1 MSKFRARLYKTDRAR
16 DFEHEQDRHVRTRQI
31 YETIDRQSFQWVVV
45 LVAGVGFF
53 LDGYTLF
60 ASNIAL
66 PMISYVYWRED
77 TSSFRLTCINIATLS
92 GTLLGQV
99 MFGYLADRNG
109 RKKMYGVELALL
121 IASTLGVAMSSE
133 GTHGSMSVFAWL
145 IWWRIIVGIGV
156 GADYPLSAVITS
168 EFAPTRHRAR
178 MIASVFFMQPLGQ
191 IAGNVVS
198 LIVVVLSKK
207 QGHDDVTRTVDIM
220 WRWVVGIGV
229 VPGVIA
235 TFFRFLIPESPRFL
249 LEIEDDPVQ
258 AEFDATTLFNDPA
271 PLPSFGSPETAV
283 EEGYQYPGSA
293 STALTSMTTATT
305 NQFND
310 INLIAPWNEIVLPA
324 PALPATATT
333 MGTGKGTAAGP
344 DTAGT
349 GAGALTIRSMSIDDY
364 TDRTPSQYHD
374 SLPEGTFLTPATLNS
389 HWRLTKVDITQY
401 FWHEGNWRTLLATSL
416 SWLLLDFGF
425 YGIGLSSPQ
434 FLAKTW
440 DSLKLSGPAPP
451 WMTDDTGA
459 TDIYDMFRDTSIHC
473 LIILN
478 IGSFVGGVL
487 MLLTIHKLDRV
498 SLQKYGFLAL
508 AAHFIALGTMFI
520 TVHKEGPVAVTL
532 YIIGQILFNF
542 GPNTTTYMIPAEIFP
557 TRYRATCHGISAG
570 AGKLGSILI
579 QLLSAYYKFGTGPGD
594 EQTVRH
600 GYMLIVFS
608 ACMVIGAAVTHF
620 WIPPTQRK
628 SSNGRAKLWG
638 GKAET
643 LETLGF
649 GRRGWKSRFAGVRR

>member
-1 MSKFRARLYKTDRAR
+1 MSKLRSRLYKTDRAR

-66 PMISYVYWRED
+66 PMIAYVYWRDD
-77 TSSFRLTCINIATLS
+77 TSSMRLTCINIATLT

-99 MFGYLADRNG
+99 LFGYLADRNG

-121 IASTLGVAMSSE
+121 ITSTLGVAMSSSGE
-133 GTHGSMSVFAWL
+133 HGSMNVFAWL

-191 IAGNVVS
+191 IAGNLVS
-198 LIVVVLSKK
+198 LIVVVVSKK
-207 QGHDDVTRTVDIM
+207 QGYDDMTHTVDVM

-235 TFFRFLIPESPRFL
+235 TLFRFAIPESPRFL

-258 AEFDATTLFNDPA
+258 AEFDATTLFSDPA
-271 PLPSFGSPETAV
+271 SPEIDDSHI
-283 EEGYQYPGSA
+283 Q
-293 STALTSMTTATT
+293 
-305 NQFND
+305 N
-310 INLIAPWNEIVLPA
+310 INLIAPWNEITLPS
-324 PALPATATT
+324 PALP
-333 MGTGKGTAAGP
+333 TGSI
-344 DTAGT
+344 
-349 GAGALTIRSMSIDDY
+349 ALTLQSIDGES
-364 TDRTPSQYHD
+364 DRHHSQ
-374 SLPEGTFLTPATLNS
+374 SFLQPATLNS
-389 HWRLTKVDITQY
+389 HWRLTNQDIIQY
-401 FWHEGNWRTLLATSL
+401 FWTEGNWRTLAATSL

-440 DSLKLSGPAPP
+440 DSLNISGAVPP

-459 TDIYDMFRDTSIHC
+459 TDIYNMFQDTSTHC

-478 IGSFVGGVL
+478 TGSFIGGVL
-487 MLLTIHKLDRV
+487 LLLFIHRLDRV

-520 TVHKEGPVAVTL
+520 TVHKEGPVAVVL
-532 YIIGQILFNF
+532 YVIGQMLFNF
-542 GPNTTTYMIPAEIFP
+542 GPNATTYIIPAEIFP

-579 QLLSAYYKFGTGPGD
+579 QIFSAYYKFGTGPGD
-594 EQTVRH
+594 DQTIRH
-600 GYMLIVFS
+600 GWMLILFS
-608 ACMVIGAAVTHF
+608 GCMVIGAAVTHF
-620 WIPPTQRK
+620 WIPPVQRTEGK
-628 SSNGRAKLWG
+628 LRGSLWG
-638 GKAET
+638 GKTET
-643 LETLGF
+643 LETLGL
-649 GRRGWKSRFAGVRR
+649 GRQGWRSKFAGGVRR

>member
-1 MSKFRARLYKTDRAR
+1 MSKFRSRLYKTDRAR

-66 PMISYVYWRED
+66 PMIAYVYWHDD
-77 TSSFRLTCINIATLS
+77 TSSFRLTCINIATLG

-99 MFGYLADRNG
+99 LFGYLADRNG

-121 IASTLGVAMSSE
+121 ITSTLGVAMSSNGE
-133 GTHGSMSVFAWL
+133 HGSMSVFAWL
-145 IWWRIIVGIGV
+145 VWWRIVVGIGV

-178 MIASVFFMQPLGQ
+178 MMAAVFFMQPLGQ
-191 IAGNVVS
+191 IAGNLVSLVVVVVS
-198 LIVVVLSKK
+198 KR
-207 QGHDDVTRTVDIM
+207 QGFDDISRTVDIM

-235 TFFRFLIPESPRFL
+235 TLFRFFIPETPRFL

-258 AEFDATTLFNDPA
+258 AEFDATTLFSDPA
-271 PLPSFGSPETAV
+271 SP
-283 EEGYQYPGSA
+283 
-293 STALTSMTTATT
+293 
-305 NQFND
+305 D
-310 INLIAPWNEIVLPA
+310 
-324 PALPATATT
+324 
-333 MGTGKGTAAGP
+333 
-344 DTAGT
+344 
-349 GAGALTIRSMSIDDY
+349 IDDNL
-364 TDRTPSQYHD
+364 DNLNSPSNAHFIQ
-374 SLPEGTFLTPATLNS
+374 PATLNS
-389 HWRLTKVDITQY
+389 HWRLTHQDIIQF
-401 FWHEGNWRTLLATSL
+401 FWTEGNWRTLAATSL

-440 DSLKLSGPAPP
+440 ASLNLSGPAPP
-451 WMTDDTGA
+451 WMTDDTGN
-459 TDIYDMFRDTSIHC
+459 TDIYSMFQDTSTHC

-478 IGSFVGGVL
+478 TGSFVGG
-487 MLLTIHKLDRV
+487 LLLLLVIHKLDRV
-498 SLQKYGFLAL
+498 ALQKYGFLAL

-520 TVHKEGPVAVTL
+520 TVHKEGPVAVVL
-532 YIIGQILFNF
+532 YVIGQILFNF
-542 GPNTTTYMIPAEIFP
+542 GPNATTYIIPAEIFP

-579 QLLSAYYKFGTGPGD
+579 QVFSAYYKFGTGPGD
-594 EQTVRH
+594 EQTIRH
-600 GYMLIVFS
+600 GWMLIVFS

-620 WIPPTQRK
+620 WIPPTQR
-628 SSNGRAKLWG
+628 GRDGRGKIWG
-638 GKAET
+638 GRPET

>member
-99 MFGYLADRNG
+99 LFGYLADRNG

-145 IWWRIIVGIGV
+145 IWWRILVGIGV

-258 AEFDATTLFNDPA
+258 AEFDATTLFSDPA
-271 PLPSFGSPETAV
+271 PLSSFGSPETSA
-283 EEGYQYPGSA
+283 EEGYRYPGSA

-333 MGTGKGTAAGP
+333 MGTGKGTGTAAGP
-344 DTAGT
+344 DTTDT

-520 TVHKEGPVAVTL
+520 TVHKEGPVAVML

-594 EQTVRH
+594 EQTCVY
-600 GYMLIVFS
+600 GY
-608 ACMVIGAAVTHF
+608 
-620 WIPPTQRK
+620 
-628 SSNGRAKLWG
+628 WG
-638 GKAET
+638 GGDAFLDPADAE
-643 LETLGF
+643 EEQ
-649 GRRGWKSRFAGVRR
+649 

>member
-1 MSKFRARLYKTDRAR
+1 MSKFRSRLYKTDRAR

-66 PMISYVYWRED
+66 PMIAYVYWQTD
-77 TSSFRLTCINIATLS
+77 TSSFRLTCINIATLA

-99 MFGYLADRNG
+99 LFGYLADRNG

-121 IASTLGVAMSSE
+121 IASTLGVAMSSTGE
-133 GTHGSMSVFAWL
+133 HGSMSVFAWL
-145 IWWRIIVGIGV
+145 VWWRFLVGVGV

-191 IAGNVVS
+191 IAGNLVS
-198 LIVVVLSKK
+198 LIVVVVSKK
-207 QGHDDVTRTVDIM
+207 QGYDDITRTVDIM
-220 WRWVVGIGV
+220 WRWIIGLGT
-229 VPGVIA
+229 VPGIIA
-235 TFFRFLIPESPRFL
+235 TLFRFAIPESPRYL

-258 AEFDATTLFNDPA
+258 AEFDATTLFADPSA
-271 PLPSFGSPETAV
+271 PGT
-283 EEGYQYPGSA
+283 
-293 STALTSMTTATT
+293 STGPTSSEIDE
-305 NQFND
+305 NLSNPFNS
-310 INLIAPWNEIVLPA
+310 INLIAPWNDITLPS
-324 PALPATATT
+324 PAIPTT
-333 MGTGKGTAAGP
+333 NSVSYT
-344 DTAGT
+344 
-349 GAGALTIRSMSIDDY
+349 LHSIDEAHRD
-364 TDRTPSQYHD
+364 TDPLELTSIDIHGRSPSYTPSNSTLQ
-374 SLPEGTFLTPATLNS
+374 PATLNA
-389 HWRLTKVDITQY
+389 HWRLTHRDIVQY
-401 FWHEGNWRTLLATSL
+401 FWAEGNWRTLAATSL

-440 DSLKLSGPAPP
+440 DSLNLSGPAPP
-451 WMTDDTGA
+451 WMTDDSGK
-459 TDIYDMFRDTSIHC
+459 TDIFAMFRDTSIHA

-478 IGSFVGGVL
+478 AGSFIGGVL
-487 MLLTIHKLDRV
+487 LLLTIHKLDRV
-498 SLQKYGFLAL
+498 ALQKYGFLAL
-508 AAHFIALGTMFI
+508 AAHFIALGSMFI

-542 GPNTTTYMIPAEIFP
+542 GPNATTYIIPAEIFP

-570 AGKLGSILI
+570 AGKLGSILT
-579 QLLSAYYKFGTGPGD
+579 QVLSAYYKFGTGPGD
-594 EQTVRH
+594 DQTIRH

-608 ACMVIGAAVTHF
+608 ACMVLGAGVTHF
-620 WIPPTQRK
+620 WIPPVQRRVLSEDIK
-628 SSNGRAKLWG
+628 ERGSGKARGKVWG
-638 GKAET
+638 GRTET

-649 GRRGWKSRFAGVRR
+649 GRRGWKSRFAGIRR

>member
-1 MSKFRARLYKTDRAR
+1 MSKFRSRLYKTDRAR

-66 PMISYVYWRED
+66 PMISYVYWRDD
-77 TSSFRLTCINIATLS
+77 TSSFRLTCINIATLA

-99 MFGYLADRNG
+99 LFGYLADRNG

-121 IASTLGVAMSSE
+121 IASTLGVAMSSTGE
-133 GTHGSMSVFAWL
+133 HGSMSVFAWL

-198 LIVVVLSKK
+198 LIVVVVSKK
-207 QGHDDVTRTVDIM
+207 QGFEDTTRTVDIM

-229 VPGVIA
+229 VPGVVA
-235 TFFRFLIPESPRFL
+235 TLFRFWIPESPRFL
-249 LEIEDDPVQ
+249 LEIEDDPVKG
-258 AEFDATTLFNDPA
+258 EFDATTLFSDQP
-271 PLPSFGSPETAV
+271 GSPDMLESNLSD
-283 EEGYQYPGSA
+283 P
-293 STALTSMTTATT
+293 
-305 NQFND
+305 FNN
-310 INLIAPWNEIVLPA
+310 INLIAPWNEIALPS
-324 PALPATATT
+324 PALPTNSVSITLNSVMEADLDID
-333 MGTGKGTAAGP
+333 GPGHGHGSTG
-344 DTAGT
+344 
-349 GAGALTIRSMSIDDY
+349 RS
-364 TDRTPSQYHD
+364 PSQTQF
-374 SLPEGTFLTPATLNS
+374 LPAATLNS
-389 HWRLTKVDITQY
+389 HWRLTKQDIIQY
-401 FWHEGNWRTLLATSL
+401 FWTEGNWRALAATSL

-440 DSLKLSGPAPP
+440 DSLNLSGPAPP
-451 WMTDDTGA
+451 WMTDDTGN
-459 TDIYDMFRDTSIHC
+459 TDIYTMLRDTSTHC

-478 IGSFVGGVL
+478 TGSFIGGVL
-487 MLLTIHKLDRV
+487 LLLTIHKLDRV

-508 AAHFIALGTMFI
+508 AAHFIAFGTMFI
-520 TVHKEGPVAVTL
+520 TVHKEGPVAVAL
-532 YIIGQILFNF
+532 YILGQIFFNF
-542 GPNTTTYMIPAEIFP
+542 GPNATTFIIPAEIFP

-570 AGKLGSILI
+570 AGKLGSILV
-579 QLLSAYYKFGTGPGD
+579 QVLSAYYKFGTGPGD
-594 EQTVRH
+594 EQTIRH

-608 ACMVIGAAVTHF
+608 GAMLLGAAVTHF
-620 WIPPTQRK
+620 WIPPVQR
-628 SSNGRAKLWG
+628 SGGRGKIWG
-638 GKAET
+638 GKTET
-643 LETLGF
+643 LETLGM
-649 GRRGWKSRFAGVRR
+649 GREGWRSRVGGIRR

>member
-1 MSKFRARLYKTDRAR
+1 MSKFRSRLYKTDRAR
-16 DFEHEQDRHVRTRQI
+16 DFEHEQDRQVRTRQI

-66 PMISYVYWRED
+66 PMIAFVYWRDEI
-77 TSSFRLTCINIATLS
+77 SSFRLTCINIATLA
-92 GTLLGQV
+92 GTLFGQV
-99 MFGYLADRNG
+99 LFGYLADRNG

-121 IASTLGVAMSSE
+121 ITSTLGVAMSST
-133 GTHGSMSVFAWL
+133 GQNGSMSVYAWL
-145 IWWRIIVGIGV
+145 IWWRIVVGIGV

-198 LIVVVLSKK
+198 LIVVVVSKR
-207 QGHDDVTRTVDIM
+207 QGYEDITRTVDVM

-235 TFFRFLIPESPRFL
+235 TLFRFFIPESPRYL

-258 AEFDATTLFNDPA
+258 AEFDATTLFSEP
-271 PLPSFGSPETAV
+271 GSPEMDESLHNV
-283 EEGYQYPGSA
+283 
-293 STALTSMTTATT
+293 
-305 NQFND
+305 NN
-310 INLIAPWNEIVLPA
+310 INLIAPWSEIVLPS
-324 PALPATATT
+324 PALATT
-333 MGTGKGTAAGP
+333 SI
-344 DTAGT
+344 
-349 GAGALTIRSMSIDDY
+349 ALTVHSNDETERS
-364 TDRTPSQYHD
+364 PSQ
-374 SLPEGTFLTPATLNS
+374 TQFIQPATLNS
-389 HWRLTKVDITQY
+389 HWRLSRQDIIQY
-401 FWHEGNWRTLLATSL
+401 FWTEGNWRTLAATSL

-440 DSLKLSGPAPP
+440 DSLNLSGPAPP

-459 TDIYDMFRDTSIHC
+459 TDIYTMFQDSSTHC

-478 IGSFVGGVL
+478 IGSFIGGVL
-487 MLLTIHKLDRV
+487 LLCFIHKLDRV

-520 TVHKEGPVAVTL
+520 TVHKEGPVAVAL
-532 YIIGQILFNF
+532 YVLGQLLFNF
-542 GPNTTTYMIPAEIFP
+542 GPNATTYIIPAEIFP

-579 QLLSAYYKFGTGPGD
+579 QVFSAYYKFGTGPGD
-594 EQTVRH
+594 NQTIRH
-600 GYMLIVFS
+600 GWMLIVFS

-620 WIPPTQRK
+620 WIPPVQRRERDA
-628 SSNGRAKLWG
+628 NGILRGKIWG
-638 GKAET
+638 GRTET
-643 LETLGF
+643 LETLGM
-649 GRRGWKSRFAGVRR
+649 GRQGWRSRFIGVRR

>member
-1 MSKFRARLYKTDRAR
+1 MSKFRSRLYKTDRAR
-16 DFEHEQDRHVRTRQI
+16 DFEHEQDRQVRTRQI

-66 PMISYVYWRED
+66 PMIAYVYWRDE
-77 TSSFRLTCINIATLS
+77 TSSFRLTCINIATLA
-92 GTLLGQV
+92 GTLFGQV
-99 MFGYLADRNG
+99 LFGYLADRNG

-121 IASTLGVAMSSE
+121 ITSTLGVAMSSTGE
-133 GTHGSMSVFAWL
+133 NGSMSVFAWL
-145 IWWRIIVGIGV
+145 VWWRIVVGIGV

-198 LIVVVLSKK
+198 LIVVVVSKK
-207 QGHDDVTRTVDIM
+207 QGFDDITRTVDVM
-220 WRWVVGIGV
+220 WRWVVAIGV

-235 TFFRFLIPESPRFL
+235 TLFRFFIPESPRYL

-258 AEFDATTLFNDPA
+258 AEFDATTLFSDP
-271 PLPSFGSPETAV
+271 GSPEMDEAFTHA
-283 EEGYQYPGSA
+283 
-293 STALTSMTTATT
+293 
-305 NQFND
+305 NN
-310 INLIAPWNEIVLPA
+310 INLIAPWSEIALPLPA
-324 PALPATATT
+324 MATT
-333 MGTGKGTAAGP
+333 SIAMTSHSNE
-344 DTAGT
+344 DTE
-349 GAGALTIRSMSIDDY
+349 RS
-364 TDRTPSQYHD
+364 PSQAQ
-374 SLPEGTFLTPATLNS
+374 FIQPATLNS
-389 HWRLTKVDITQY
+389 HWRLSRQDIHQY
-401 FWHEGNWRTLLATSL
+401 FWTEGNWRTLAATSL

-440 DSLKLSGPAPP
+440 GSLNLNGPAPP

-459 TDIYDMFRDTSIHC
+459 TNIYNMFQDSSTHC
-473 LIILN
+473 LVILN
-478 IGSFVGGVL
+478 TGSFVGGI
-487 MLLTIHKLDRV
+487 LLLCFIHKLDRV

-520 TVHKEGPVAVTL
+520 TVHKEGPVAVCL
-532 YIIGQILFNF
+532 YVLGQILFNF
-542 GPNTTTYMIPAEIFP
+542 GPNATTYIIPAEIFP

-579 QLLSAYYKFGTGPGD
+579 QVFSAYYKFGTGPGD
-594 EQTVRH
+594 NQTIRH
-600 GYMLIVFS
+600 GWMLIVFS
-608 ACMVIGAAVTHF
+608 ACMMIGAAVTHF
-620 WIPPTQRK
+620 WIPPVQRRERDA
-628 SSNGRAKLWG
+628 NGILRGKFWG
-638 GKAET
+638 GRTET
-643 LETLGF
+643 LETLGM
-649 GRRGWKSRFAGVRR
+649 GRQGWRSRFIGVRR

>member
-66 PMISYVYWRED
+66 PMISYVYWHED
-77 TSSFRLTCINIATLS
+77 TSSFRLTCINIATLA

-99 MFGYLADRNG
+99 LFGYLADRNG

-121 IASTLGVAMSSE
+121 IASTLGVVMSSE
-133 GTHGSMSVFAWL
+133 GAHGSMNVFAWL
-145 IWWRIIVGIGV
+145 IWWRTIVGIGV

-178 MIASVFFMQPLGQ
+178 MMASVFFMQPLGQ

-258 AEFDATTLFNDPA
+258 AEFDATTLFNDPV
-271 PLPSFGSPETAV
+271 PLSSFGSPETAV
-283 EEGYQYPGSA
+283 EEGYRYPGSA
-293 STALTSMTTATT
+293 STALTSMTSATT
-305 NQFND
+305 NPFND

-324 PALPATATT
+324 PALPPTATAI
-333 MGTGKGTAAGP
+333 GTGKGMGTAAGP
-344 DTAGT
+344 DTTGT
-349 GAGALTIRSMSIDDY
+349 GAGAPTIRSMSIDDY
-364 TDRTPSQYHD
+364 TDRIPSQYHD
-374 SLPEGTFLTPATLNS
+374 NLPEGTFLTPATLNS

-459 TDIYDMFRDTSIHC
+459 TDIYDMFRDTSVHC

-579 QLLSAYYKFGTGPGD
+579 QLLSAYYKFGTGAGD
-594 EQTVRH
+594 EQTWVY
-600 GYMLIVFS
+600 GS
-608 ACMVIGAAVTHF
+608 
-620 WIPPTQRK
+620 
-628 SSNGRAKLWG
+628 WG
-638 GKAET
+638 SGDAFLDPADAE
-643 LETLGF
+643 EEQ
-649 GRRGWKSRFAGVRR
+649 

>member
-1 MSKFRARLYKTDRAR
+1 MSKFRSRLYKTDRAR
-16 DFEHEQDRHVRTRQI
+16 DFEHEQDRHVRQRQI

-66 PMISYVYWRED
+66 PMISYVYWHDD
-77 TSSFRLTCINIATLS
+77 TSSFRLTCINIATLA

-99 MFGYLADRNG
+99 LFGYLADRNG

-121 IASTLGVAMSSE
+121 IASTLGVAMSSTGE
-133 GTHGSMSVFAWL
+133 HGSMSVFAWL
-145 IWWRIIVGIGV
+145 VWWRIVVGIGV

-191 IAGNVVS
+191 IAGNLVS
-198 LIVVVLSKK
+198 LVVVAVSRK
-207 QGHDDVTRTVDIM
+207 QGFGDTTRTVDIM
-220 WRWVVGIGV
+220 WRWVVAIGV
-229 VPGVIA
+229 IPGVIA
-235 TFFRFLIPESPRFL
+235 TLFRFFIPESPRYL

-258 AEFDATTLFNDPA
+258 AEFDATTLFADP
-271 PLPSFGSPETAV
+271 T
-283 EEGYQYPGSA
+283 SA
-293 STALTSMTTATT
+293 SSPSEIDD
-305 NQFND
+305 NRNNPFNN
-310 INLIAPWNEIVLPA
+310 INLIAPWNDIALPS
-324 PALPATATT
+324 PALPTT
-333 MGTGKGTAAGP
+333 NSVAYS
-344 DTAGT
+344 
-349 GAGALTIRSMSIDDY
+349 LQSIDEVSLNHDHD
-364 TDRTPSQYHD
+364 TDSRRSPSYAPSH
-374 SLPEGTFLTPATLNS
+374 SFLQPATLNS
-389 HWRLTKVDITQY
+389 HWRLTHRDITQY
-401 FWHEGNWRTLLATSL
+401 FWTEGNWRTLLATSL
-416 SWLLLDFGF
+416 AWLLLDFGF

-440 DSLKLSGPAPP
+440 DSLNLTGPAPP

-459 TDIYDMFRDTSIHC
+459 TDIYSMFFDTSWHC

-478 IGSFVGGVL
+478 AGSLLGGVL
-487 MLLTIHKLDRV
+487 LLLTIHKLDRV
-498 SLQKYGFLAL
+498 ALQKWGFLAL

-520 TVHKEGPVAVTL
+520 TVHKEGPVAVSL

-542 GPNTTTYMIPAEIFP
+542 GPNATTYIIPAEIFP

-570 AGKLGSILI
+570 AGKLGSILTQI
-579 QLLSAYYKFGTGPGD
+579 LSAYYKFGTGPGD
-594 EQTVRH
+594 DQTIRH

-608 ACMVIGAAVTHF
+608 ACMVLGAAVTHF
-620 WIPPTQRK
+620 WIPPVQRK
-628 SSNGRAKLWG
+628 VEGDEKIRRQGKTWG
-638 GKAET
+638 GRTET